1 MRREYLRRRR
11 VYRGG
16 ASAYQKGVAA
26 ELRTYKT
33 NNPIKKLLNAVVH
46 SGDATYE
53 TPWFL
58 DETNTYKPEVDQVIV
73 PALRRLGVDE
83 SNISTYLRRAV
94 DGEGFYKPV
103 AGQQK
108 ANPLAFAGSWEDVTS
123 GYQTLAQV
131 TPRVFP
137 DIPNE
142 NWSSTLAAPDAYTDR
157 VLKAFNLNPD
167 SYARWRSNFDNKI
180 GKAQKAAPETAWP
193 RNLGPNKHPV
203 ITGKKGAPPSIP
215 TVFETVKPIGNNPNP
230 NPLALVGKQYAA
242 PSGTT
247 TGGVFDKFW
256 RTDPAGKYRL
266 FYPDGTPF
274 PDRNDVAGF
283 VAQDGSVIYRRAN
296 PKPRATAGISLPTPP
311 TTTS

>member
-26 ELRTYKT
+26 ELRTYRT

-73 PALRRLGVDE
+73 PALRHLGVDE
-83 SNISTYLRRAV
+83 SNISTYLKRAV
-94 DGEGFYKPV
+94 DGEGFFKPV

-108 ANPLAFAGSWEDVTS
+108 AKPLAFPASWPNVTR
-123 GYQTLAQV
+123 GYQTLANV

-137 DIPNE
+137 DIPDE
-142 NWSSTLAAPDAYTDR
+142 NWSSTLAKPDNYTDR

-180 GKAQKAAPETAWP
+180 GKAQSAEPAETAWP
-193 RNLGPNKHPV
+193 RNLGPNKHTVPKQRGRQ
-203 ITGKKGAPPSIP
+203 TGPPPIP
-215 TVFETVKPIGNNPNP
+215 RVFETADISATGN
-230 NPLALVGKQYAA
+230 NPLALVGKQFAP

-296 PKPRATAGISLPTPP
+296 PKPRPTAGISLPT
-311 TTTS
+311 